1 MRLIGLS
8 VSVLIA
14 FLLCTSVVLADVSS
28 TDKNEIRDQIDL
40 IVDSVNRGDADA
52 ILGIMSPNASP
63 ALGSEIE
70 ESIAGKS
77 IHFEQG
83 ISSYDDL
90 GDGRVRAKG
99 RYSAKGPGWSVSG
112 LSNSYVFEKHDDSWL
127 LVDTD
132 FHQKLG
138 PGHVFRMVG
147 SVFAIV
153 IPVLLLFGAFWLWML
168 IDAIRRE
175 FDSKTLWIILIVFLG
190 FLGAILYFF
199 IVRRK
204 LKQQGRTSEGEPPY
218 QQAVSN

>member
-1 MRLIGLS
+1 MKALRSIMRLIGPS
-8 VSVLIA
+8 VFVLIA
-14 FLLCTSVVLADVSS
+14 FLLCTSVALAGVPS
-28 TDKNEIRDQIDL
+28 TDKNEIRDQIEL

-52 ILGIMSPNASP
+52 ILGIMSPNARP

-90 GDGRVRAKG
+90 GDGRVRVTG
-99 RYSAKGPGWSVSG
+99 RYSAEGPGWSVSG

-147 SVFAIV
+147 RVFAII
-153 IPVLLLFGAFWLWML
+153 IPVFLLLGAFWLWML
-168 IDAIRRE
+168 IDAARRQ
-175 FDSKTLWIILIVFLG
+175 FDNKTLWIILIIFLS

-199 IVRRK
+199 LVRRG
-204 LKQQGRTSEGEPPY
+204 LKQQEKLGVQSP
-218 QQAVSN
+218 